1 MSHQSDLIAQD
12 IEAYLADHE
21 RKEML
26 RFITCG
32 SVDDG
37 KSTLIGRLLHDS
49 QMIFEDQLASI
60 RKDSQRRGGRGGDL
74 DLALLVDG
82 LQAEREQGITIDVA
96 YRYFST
102 PKRKFIIADCPGHE
116 QYTRNMVTGASTC
129 DAAVILIDAANGVL
143 TQTRRHSFLVSL
155 LGIRHVIVAVNKMDL
170 VGHDEAVFERIKAD
184 YLDFAAR
191 LEIEDLHVVPISALK
206 GDNVVDPSPQMPW
219 YQGATLMYLLETLHV
234 AGDRNRTDFRFPVQW
249 VNRPDSSFRGYGGTV
264 ASGVVRRGDE
274 IVVLPSRRTSRVE
287 HIVTF
292 DGDLEEAATPQAVT
306 LTLEDELDVSR
317 GDVLVHPDNLPPVR
331 DRFDAMVVW
340 MHDEPLVPGREYR
353 VKHGAQQVRGAVS
366 SIRHRID
373 VNTLAQQAAPSLGL
387 NEIARCE
394 LSLARP
400 VALDRYDHN
409 AAMGAF
415 IVIDP
420 LTHLTVGAG
429 MVCDTGE
436 TGPKDAWDTE
446 PGGTHLVPEGAVPPA
461 ALAERLGQQAVT
473 VLFTGLTG
481 SGKTS
486 VAQAV
491 ERTLF
496 EGGYLAT
503 TIDGQQLRVGI
514 SRDLGFSATERSENL
529 RRGIE
534 IARVV
539 NRAGVIALCAFVAPS
554 ELPRRRARETVG
566 EDAFLEVFVDAP
578 LDVCRS
584 RDARGLYAAAE
595 RGEITDFPGVSAE
608 FEAPTAPDL
617 VLDSATEGVERC
629 AARVVELLR
638 SRGVLG

>member
-1 MSHQSDLIAQD
+1 
-12 IEAYLADHE
+12 
-21 RKEML
+21 
-26 RFITCG
+26 
-32 SVDDG
+32 
-37 KSTLIGRLLHDS
+37 
-49 QMIFEDQLASI
+49 
-60 RKDSQRRGGRGGDL
+60 
-74 DLALLVDG
+74 
-82 LQAEREQGITIDVA
+82 
-96 YRYFST
+96 
-102 PKRKFIIADCPGHE
+102 
-116 QYTRNMVTGASTC
+116 
-129 DAAVILIDAANGVL
+129 
-143 TQTRRHSFLVSL
+143 
-155 LGIRHVIVAVNKMDL
+155 
-170 VGHDEAVFERIKAD
+170 
-184 YLDFAAR
+184 
-191 LEIEDLHVVPISALK
+191 
-206 GDNVVDPSPQMPW
+206 
-219 YQGATLMYLLETLHV
+219 
-234 AGDRNRTDFRFPVQW
+234 
-249 VNRPDSSFRGYGGTV
+249 
-264 ASGVVRRGDE
+264 
-274 IVVLPSRRTSRVE
+274 
-287 HIVTF
+287 
-292 DGDLEEAATPQAVT
+292 
-306 LTLEDELDVSR
+306 
-317 GDVLVHPDNLPPVR
+317 
-331 DRFDAMVVW
+331 
-340 MHDEPLVPGREYR
+340 

-366 SIRHRID
+366 AIRHRID

-394 LSLARP
+394 LRLARP
-400 VALDRYDHN
+400 VVLDRYDHN

-436 TGPKDAWDTE
+436 TGPKDAWDAE

-496 EGGYLAT
+496 EAGHLAT

-529 RRGIE
+529 RRGVE

-578 LDVCRS
+578 VDVCRS
-584 RDARGLYAAAE
+584 RDARGLYAAAD

-617 VLDSATEGVERC
+617 VVDSAAEDVERC